1 MVAFPR
7 RWIVAPKETLSL
19 YESAHL
25 FVAAVRL
32 LSHQEQSPPDL
43 EQVCDLLRLSKER
56 GGFICRRLEEIGALE
71 AVPGAYGERLFV
83 REHLKIE
90 DIPKE
95 DAPDRL
101 QNELSKF
108 QAAQKNAASRIATMQ
123 ADQKKK
129 KKSLFEEM
137 EKKLRAEIEKKKP

>member
-1 MVAFPR
+1 M
-7 RWIVAPKETLSL
+7 APKEAFSL

-25 FVAAVRL
+25 FVAAIRL
-32 LSHQEQSPPDL
+32 LSHRDQSPPDL
-43 EQVCDLLRLSKER
+43 DQVCDMLQLSKER
-56 GGFICRRLEEIGALE
+56 GGFLCRRLEEIGAVE
-71 AVPGAYGERLFV
+71 AVQGAYGLRLFV
-83 REHLKIE
+83 RQHLKIE

-101 QNELSKF
+101 QDELSKF
-108 QAAQKNAASRIATMQ
+108 QAAQKTAANRIATMQ

-137 EKKLRAEIEKKKP
+137 EKKLRAEIEKKKS

>member
-1 MVAFPR
+1 MET
-7 RWIVAPKETLSL
+7 KEKLSL

-32 LSHQEQSPPDL
+32 LTHKDQSPPDID
-43 EQVCDLLRLSKER
+43 QVCDMLSLSQER
-56 GGFICRRLEEIGALE
+56 GGFIFRRLEDIGALE
-71 AVPGAYGERLFV
+71 AVKGVYGLRLFV
-83 REHLKIE
+83 RDHLKIE

-95 DAPDRL
+95 DAPDKL
-101 QNELSKF
+101 QDELNKF
-108 QAAQKNAASRIATMQ
+108 QAAQKNVASRIAAMQ

-137 EKKLRAEIEKKKP
+137 EKKLRAEIEKKKS

>member
-1 MVAFPR
+1 
-7 RWIVAPKETLSL
+7 VAPKDTLSL

-25 FVAAVRL
+25 FVSAVRL
-32 LSHQEQSPPDL
+32 LTHQDQSPPDL
-43 EQVCDLLRLSKER
+43 EQVCDLLGLSKER
-56 GGFICRRLEEIGALE
+56 GGFVCRRLEEIGALE
-71 AVPGAYGERLFV
+71 TVTGPYGERLFV

-90 DIPKE
+90 DIPKT

-101 QNELSKF
+101 QDELSKF
-108 QAAQKNAASRIATMQ
+108 QAAQKDVANRIATMQ

-137 EKKLRAEIEKKKP
+137 EKKLRAEIEKKKS

>member
-1 MVAFPR
+1 MT
-7 RWIVAPKETLSL
+7 PKETLSL

-32 LSHQEQSPPDL
+32 LSHQDQSPPDL
-43 EQVCDLLRLSKER
+43 DQVCDLLRISKER
-56 GGFICRRLEEIGALE
+56 GGFVCRRLEEIGALE
-71 AVPGAYGERLFV
+71 AIPGAYGARLFV

-95 DAPDRL
+95 DDPDRL
-101 QNELSKF
+101 KDELSKF
-108 QAAQKNAASRIATMQ
+108 QAAQQNVANRIATMQ
-123 ADQKKK
+123 ADQKQK

-137 EKKLRAEIEKKKP
+137 EKKLRAEIEKKKS